1 MKIAD
6 DRPNG
11 DDRTGSSRRFQG
23 TSMALDSTHLDLL
36 ARDTSTTGRG
46 RLLGDLTR
54 LILVEREADE
64 TELEIFF
71 DIVRAILTTAAASD
85 RREFAEVAA
94 DHDKVP
100 HDVILVLAEDEIR
113 VAEPVLQRSV
123 DLTDLDLISL
133 AETKGDEHRMAI
145 AARVSLSGAVTDV
158 LVRHG
163 SDAVLHRLGTNP
175 GAAFTDDGVRELQHR
190 AERDEELFRILIE
203 RPDLADVLARCM
215 RDTLRRIVE
224 KSRASHETAVAAA
237 RARSPDGPKILDAQ
251 PVPEGSAKRSK
262 AHLEDRPDVARFVS
276 RIRAGETSLD
286 AAVVELADAD
296 HHADLACL
304 LGEIAGIDESQVLRV
319 LVRADSVGIA
329 TVARGLEVGEAAY
342 ARVVELRQRRLKFSA
357 GQARFER
364 EHYGRVDAA
373 EAKATITQHGGRRA
387 RA

>member
-1 MKIAD
+1 
-6 DRPNG
+6 
-11 DDRTGSSRRFQG
+11 
-23 TSMALDSTHLDLL
+23 MALDSTHLDLL
-36 ARDTSTTGRG
+36 ARDTSTSGRG

-54 LILVEREADE
+54 LILVDRVADE

-71 DIVRAILTTAAASD
+71 DIVRAILSTAAASD

-94 DHDKVP
+94 DSRKVP
-100 HDVILVLAEDEIR
+100 HDVILILAGDEIR

-133 AETKGDEHRMAI
+133 AETKGDEHRLAI
-145 AARVSLSGAVTDV
+145 AARVSLSGAVTEV

-163 SDAVLHRLGTNP
+163 SDAVLHRLGDNP
-175 GAAFTDDGVRELQHR
+175 GAEFTVDTVREMQHR
-190 AERDEELFRILIE
+190 AEKDEELFRILIE

-224 KSRASHETAVAAA
+224 KSRESHETAVAAA
-237 RARSPDGPKILDAQ
+237 RAASPGGPKILDAANAAAGRTAAT
-251 PVPEGSAKRSK
+251 GS
-262 AHLEDRPDVARFVS
+262 HLADRPDVARLAT
-276 RIRAGETSLD
+276 RIAAGEMTLD

-304 LGEIAGIDESQVLRV
+304 LGEVAGIDESQVVRV

-329 TVARGLEVGEAAY
+329 TVARGLGIGEAAY
-342 ARVVELRQRRLKFSA
+342 ARIVELRQRRLKFSS

-373 EAKATITQHGGRRA
+373 EAKATITQHGNRRA